1 MRVPTPLGAALALV
15 ALSAGC
21 VGSISGGAD
30 DDDDDGDDD
39 PQSDG
44 GGGGGGDGGGGG
56 APDAG
61 VPLDEEPAGLE
72 GITAAHNAVRA
83 MVGVGPMTWDP
94 EVAAIAQAWANQCV
108 DVQAPA
114 GLIDHN
120 AGRSDGYPEYVG
132 ENIYGSGGPASGTD
146 AVALWAS
153 EEADYDYA
161 TNTCSGVCGHYTQV
175 VWATSTKLGC
185 GISSCPGLTYGNSV
199 VCNYAPGG
207 NIGGQRPY

>member
-1 MRVPTPLGAALALV
+1 MRVPALIASSLALAL
-15 ALSAGC
+15 ASGC
-21 VGSISGGAD
+21 TGTIGNGGG
-30 DDDDDGDDD
+30 DDGDDD
-39 PQSDG
+39 G
-44 GGGGGGDGGGGG
+44 AGGDGGPRTDGGST

-61 VPLDEEPAGLE
+61 VPLDDEPAGLE

-83 MVGVGPMTWDP
+83 GVGVGPMTWDP
-94 EVAAIAQAWANQCV
+94 EVAAIAQTWANRCV
-108 DVQAPA
+108 DQQAPS

-120 AGRSDGYPEYVG
+120 AGRSDNYPQYVG
-132 ENIYGSGGPASGTD
+132 ENVYGSSGTARGTD

-153 EEADYDYA
+153 EADDYDYA
-161 TNTCSGVCGHYTQV
+161 SNSCAPGAVCGHYTQL

>member
-1 MRVPTPLGAALALV
+1 MKVLALLAASC
-15 ALSAGC
+15 ALVYGAGC
-21 VGSISGGAD
+21 TGTISGD
-30 DDDDDGDDD
+30 DDDVSG
-39 PQSDG
+39 DG
-44 GGGGGGDGGGGG
+44 GSGDGGGSSDGAR

-61 VPLDEEPAGLE
+61 VPLDDEPAGLE

-83 MVGVGPMTWDP
+83 GVGVGPMTWDP
-94 EVAAIAQAWANQCV
+94 EVAAIAQAWANQCI
-108 DVQAPA
+108 DQEAPL

-132 ENIYGSGGPASGTD
+132 ENIYGSSGAASGTD

-153 EEADYDYA
+153 EAEDYDYA
-161 TNTCSGVCGHYTQV
+161 TNTCAGICGHYTQV
-175 VWATSTKLGC
+175 VWAASTKLGC

-207 NIGGQRPY
+207 NYGGQRPY